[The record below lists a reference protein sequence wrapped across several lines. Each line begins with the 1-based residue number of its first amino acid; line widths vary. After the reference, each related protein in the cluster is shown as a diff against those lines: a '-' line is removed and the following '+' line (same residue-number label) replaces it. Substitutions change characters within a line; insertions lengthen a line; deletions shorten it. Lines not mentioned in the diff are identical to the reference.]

1 MHGIGERE
9 GLNYDP
15 NASKQAGGNV
25 APTNG
30 VGGVEQNQGGATRS
44 QSVTE
49 ALKGQIAAAA
59 TAAGVNAEIYSG
71 GQDET
76 GPNRTGSHRHDHG
89 NSADLKLYTTG
100 PDGKRRYLD
109 MTNETDRVV
118 MEKFIRESVK
128 AGANGVGAGP
138 GYMGGRTNMH
148 VGGGS
153 PMAWGAGGASANA
166 PEWVRRAY
174 QQGMEDRIV
183 AAATAAKAAQQAP
196 KPAGAPVGPSA
207 SFDDARRAGA
217 TAAVAQANAAH
228 AAMVSRTTND
238 NRSAQDNRSWSDTH
252 IGSMTIQ
259 TAATDGRGI
268 MADLKEATRGNK
280 AFAAAADY
288 GKA

>member
-1 MHGIGERE
+1 MRC
-9 GLNYDP
+9 
-15 NASKQAGGNV
+15 S
-25 APTNG
+25 
-30 VGGVEQNQGGATRS
+30 
-44 QSVTE
+44 
-49 ALKGQIAAAA
+49 AAAA
-59 TAAGVNAEIYSG
+59 AAAAGVNAEVYSG
-71 GQDET
+71 GQDES

-89 NSADLKLYTTG
+89 NSADLKLYATG

-109 MTNETDRVV
+109 MTKEADRVV

-128 AGANGVGAGP
+128 AGANGVGAAP
-138 GYMGGRTNMH
+138 NYMGAHGIH

-153 PMAWGAGGASANA
+153 PAAWGAGGSTANA
-166 PEWVRRAY
+166 PDWVRRAH
-174 QQGMEDRIV
+174 QQGMEDRVV

-196 KPAGAPVGPSA
+196 KAADAPKPSA
-207 SFDDARRAGA
+207 ALDDARRAGGA
-217 TAAVAQANAAH
+217 AAVAQANAAH
-228 AAMVSRTTND
+228 SAMVSRTTND

-268 MADLKEATRGNK
+268 MAELREATKGNK